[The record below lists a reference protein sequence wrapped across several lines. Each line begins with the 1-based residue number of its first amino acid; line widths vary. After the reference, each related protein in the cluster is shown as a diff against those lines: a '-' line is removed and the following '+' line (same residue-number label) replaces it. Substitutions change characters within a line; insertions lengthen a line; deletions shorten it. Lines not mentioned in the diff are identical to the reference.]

1 MRLLDGL
8 DLVNAYGLTETSS
21 TVAVLGPDDHRAAF
35 ASDDPAVRE
44 RLGSVGRVLPG
55 VELSIRDPEGS
66 PVPDGELGEIWVRG
80 EQVSGE
86 YLGVEPAADDGW
98 FNTRDSGRLDDEG
111 YLFVHGR
118 LDDVIVRGGE
128 NLSPGEIE
136 TVLVEHP
143 AVESAA
149 VVGIPDVEW
158 GERVVAAVVLQP
170 GAAGR
175 RSGAARPRARRAAVG
190 LHARAHQGHRRA
202 AVQRDRQAP
211 APGAARR
218 AGRRVRPTAADGSSD
233 RAGAWRRARCRAPRA
248 RSRRPAPPAST
259 PGARAPGR
267 GTPASPRWR
276 TARGSSR
283 CPRGCSCRPG

>member
-1 MRLLDGL
+1 M
-8 DLVNAYGLTETSS
+8 
-21 TVAVLGPDDHRAAF
+21 
-35 ASDDPAVRE
+35 RE

-55 VELSIRDPEGS
+55 VELSIRDPEGN

-86 YLGVEPAADDGW
+86 YLGVDRGADDGW

-170 GAAGR
+170 GADGR
-175 RSGAARPRARRAAVG
+175 RGRAARPRARRAAVG
-190 LHARAHQGHRRA
+190 VHPRADQAHRRA

-211 APGAARR
+211 PPRAARR
-218 AGRRVRPTAADGSSD
+218 AGRRVR
-233 RAGAWRRARCRAPRA
+233 ARPVR
-248 RSRRPAPPAST
+248 
-259 PGARAPGR
+259 
-267 GTPASPRWR
+267 
-276 TARGSSR
+276 
-283 CPRGCSCRPG
+283 